1 MQLKEEKKTN
11 IIHAVKRRTKK
22 KTQYI
27 SHVSQPLA
35 GHNHYANFVYSSK

>member
-22 KTQYI
+22 NPIY
-27 SHVSQPLA
+27 LMYL
-35 GHNHYANFVYSSK
+35 NH